1 MFKSKQNNGI
11 SKVRPN
17 GDTPLSITPT
27 PKSDLEI
34 ANEAANKAVQDAKD
48 KLKSQQRAEMEDKRK
63 RMNKNK
69 SQELESYLMQ
79 QAESKKK
86 NN

>member
-27 PKSDLEI
+27 PMGDAPRPSDWAIQAEK
-34 ANEAANKAVQDAKD
+34 ER
-48 KLKSQQRAEMEDKRK
+48 KLKSEQRAEMEDKRK
-63 RMNKNK
+63 RMKSNK
-69 SQELESYLMQ
+69 SQELESYLME

-86 NN
+86 NK

>member
-11 SKVRPN
+11 AKARPN

-27 PKSDLEI
+27 PMSYVKPMQDAKKKSDLEL
-34 ANEAANKAVQDAKD
+34 ANEAANKAVQDAKNR
-48 KLKSQQRAEMEDKRK
+48 LKS
-63 RMNKNK
+63 NK
-69 SQELESYLMQ
+69 SQELESYLME

-86 NN
+86 N